1 MNESQVPTGS
11 GPGSTDQRS
20 ARRALTVPAR
30 RIGSPGPGGS
40 ARWMAPGA
48 GAVDLGGGAGHRPRR
63 GGRHRGGRHRG
74 ARGDGAGHGRVTT
87 RDTAAGGP
95 GTAPRS
101 PAACSTVVMAAPNDD
116 RRADGSQTTPR
127 TTGSLSRLVNAPP
140 PTSPDPAAP
149 AAPPGGGRP
158 GAVRSAGIGP
168 GRRSGGWISGMA
180 EPPMLVRCCRPNP
193 LARGSFRLRSARMVL
208 TSRDPPNVT
217 HRTGGG
223 SRNRRSSWCHGS
235 VGDSRC
241 GRTVPARVDAVHG
254 GLPRINPRP
263 AQPSGCR
270 RCQPRPWPGAP
281 PGRRAA
287 RPPRRHGR
295 SMPGRGITRVAGV
308 PEGPHGRVLH
318 PRGYAEKCCTMNGA
332 GSGV

>member
-1 MNESQVPTGS
+1 M
-11 GPGSTDQRS
+11 GPGM
-20 ARRALTVPAR
+20 A
-30 RIGSPGPGGS
+30 GSPPGT
-40 ARWMAPGA
+40 
-48 GAVDLGGGAGHRPRR
+48 RR
-63 GGRHRGGRHRG
+63 R
-74 ARGDGAGHGRVTT
+74 
-87 RDTAAGGP
+87 GGP

-127 TTGSLSRLVNAPP
+127 TAGSLSRLVNAPP
-140 PTSPDPAAP
+140 PTSPDAAAP

-193 LARGSFRLRSARMVL
+193 LARGFFRLRSARMVL

-254 GLPRINPRP
+254 GLPRINHRP

-270 RCQPRPWPGAP
+270 RGANPDHGPVPRPAVGP
-281 PGRRAA
+281 PGRRDGTAGPCPDAGSPAWPVCPKA
-287 RPPRRHGR
+287 R
-295 SMPGRGITRVAGV
+295 MAG
-308 PEGPHGRVLH
+308 
-318 PRGYAEKCCTMNGA
+318 CCTRA
-332 GSGV
+332 GTPRNAAP